1 MIQVIDQLGR
11 DHRNMRLLLDIVEA
25 EMAGYRA
32 GQSPDFEL
40 LQMIARYMLD
50 YPDLIHHPKEDLVFA
65 RLVERD
71 PEARAML
78 GDLIGDHRRLAQ
90 LSQRFAA
97 ALANASRDVEL
108 PRAWLAALLDQFLQA
123 YREHMEAEERH
134 FLPRAMARLTDTDWN
149 EIDERIA
156 APADPVFGE
165 RQVGS
170 YLRLHERIL
179 RLRL

>member
-25 EMAGYRA
+25 EMVGYRA

-108 PRAWLAALLDQFLQA
+108 PRAWLAALLDEFLQA

-156 APADPVFGE
+156 APADPVFGK